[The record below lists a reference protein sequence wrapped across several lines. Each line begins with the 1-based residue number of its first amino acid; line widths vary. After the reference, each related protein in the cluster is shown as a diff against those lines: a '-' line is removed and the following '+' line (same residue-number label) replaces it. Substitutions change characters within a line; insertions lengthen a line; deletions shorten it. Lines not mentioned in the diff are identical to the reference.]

1 MKYYLIAGEASGD
14 LHGSKLMQAIKMNDP
29 DAEFRFWG
37 GDKMQ
42 AQGGTLAK
50 HYRDL
55 AFMGY
60 TEVILNLRTILRNIS
75 FCKKELVEYHPDV
88 VILIDYPGFNLRMAK
103 FASQQGL
110 KVAYYISPTVW
121 AWKQGRVKTIKKY
134 VDRMMVI
141 LPFEKEFYSRFDYKA
156 DYVGHPL
163 LDELDDEKMISRENF
178 IKENKLDKRPVI
190 ALLPGSRVQEISRML
205 EPMLELV
212 PEFADY
218 QFVIAGVNSVPK
230 DIYYVTENVKI
241 VFNQTHTLLRIS
253 EAALVTSGTATLETA
268 LLNVP
273 QVVAYKANAISFNIV
288 KALVHLK
295 YISLVNLIMDKEV
308 VRELIQNDCT
318 AQSLREELKKILPG
332 SDERNR
338 MLSDYQ
344 KLVEKLGTNGASEK
358 AALVVKELAGQ

>member
-14 LHGSKLMQAIKMNDP
+14 LHGSKLMQAIRMNDP

-42 AQGGTLAK
+42 AQGGTLVK

-55 AFMGY
+55 AFMGFA
-60 TEVILNLRTILRNIS
+60 EVLLNLRTILGNIA
-75 FCKKELVEYHPDV
+75 FCKKELVAYHPDV
-88 VILIDYPGFNLRMAK
+88 VVFIDYPGFNLRMAK

-141 LPFEKEFYSRFDYKA
+141 LPFEKEFYARFDC
-156 DYVGHPL
+156 DVDFVGNPL
-163 LDELDDEKMISRENF
+163 LDELDDEKMISRAHF
-178 IKENKLDKRPVI
+178 IKENKLDERPVI
-190 ALLPGSRVQEISRML
+190 ALLPGSRVQEIQRML
-205 EPMLELV
+205 KPMLELV
-212 PEFADY
+212 PDFPGY

-230 DIYYVTENVKI
+230 DIYPSNENVKI
-241 VFNQTHTLLRIS
+241 VFNQTHTVLRTA

-273 QVVAYKANAISFNIV
+273 QVVCYKAGAVSFAIA
-288 KALVHLK
+288 KKLVNVK
-295 YISLVNLIMDKEV
+295 YISLVNLIMDREV
-308 VRELIQNDCT
+308 VRELLQEDCT
-318 AQSLREELKKILPG
+318 TEAMKEELKKVLPG
-332 SDERNR
+332 SDQRNR
-338 MLSDYQ
+338 ILSDYQ
-344 KLVEKLGTNGASEK
+344 LLVEMLGTGGASEK
-358 AALVVKELAGQ
+358 AAAVVHELVGA